1 MEDSAILSGELLHK
15 RWQVLRP
22 AGEPGPGLLIAV
34 PQTLQTSGLWLSI
47 GLVLITYICKGGN
60 WDDNLVNWDGK
71 LE

>member
-1 MEDSAILSGELLHK
+1 MRG
-15 RWQVLRP
+15 RQ
-22 AGEPGPGLLIAV
+22 
-34 PQTLQTSGLWLSI
+34 QTGSSHDPDFDWLWLSI

>member
-1 MEDSAILSGELLHK
+1 MRNATMLFDTA
-15 RWQVLRP
+15 
-22 AGEPGPGLLIAV
+22 
-34 PQTLQTSGLWLSI
+34 GLWLSI